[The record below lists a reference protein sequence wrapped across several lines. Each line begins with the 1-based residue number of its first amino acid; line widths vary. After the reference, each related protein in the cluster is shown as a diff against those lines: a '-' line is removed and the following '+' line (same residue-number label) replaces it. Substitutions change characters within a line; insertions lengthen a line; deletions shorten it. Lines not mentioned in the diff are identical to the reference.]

1 MPDQVPELQ
10 GGSMPDFREVTCIH
24 ARKIY
29 DSCQSKDCIED
40 LRFYPTVSSQA
51 VIDAALSLKAGKAE
65 LLYVYLN
72 VQPIGLGRGFYTIN
86 VRFYYRVTIDVAVS
100 CTNTVP
106 VNGLAVFEKRCV
118 LFGSEG
124 SVRSFSSTLACE
136 TMEGGILPS
145 YSNLPI
151 AVIEAVDPLI
161 LSMKLTEPCGRPC
174 GSDIPVSDVPPAI
187 LEVFGEQLVFNG
199 SDVRRI
205 YLTLGQ
211 FSILRLER
219 DSQLQIPVFDY
230 CMPKKECCCSEHEDD
245 PCDLF
250 QQVQF
255 PVGEFFPPASVND
268 VDPLNSLKN
277 GCFHSN

>member
-1 MPDQVPELQ
+1 MPDNA
-10 GGSMPDFREVTCIH
+10 PDMQSENENGFREVTCIH

-29 DSCQSKDCIED
+29 DSCQAKDCIED

-72 VQPIGLGRGFYTIN
+72 VQPIGLGRGFYTIDM
-86 VRFYYRVTIDVAVS
+86 RFYYRVTIDTAVS

-106 VNGLAVFEKRCV
+106 VTGLAVFEKRCV

-124 SVRSFSSTLACE
+124 SVRSFSSTLSCE
-136 TMEGGILPS
+136 TAEGGVLPS

-151 AVIEAVDPLI
+151 AVCEAVDPLI
-161 LSMKLTEPCGRPC
+161 LSMRLSEPCERSCC
-174 GSDIPVSDVPPAI
+174 GELPVSDVPPAI
-187 LEVFGEQLVFNG
+187 LAAFGEDLVFGG
-199 SDVRRI
+199 SNARRI
-205 YLTLGQ
+205 YFTLGQ

-219 DSQLQIPVFDY
+219 DSQLQIPVYDY
-230 CMPKKECCCSEHEDD
+230 CMPEKECCCSEREED
-245 PCDLF
+245 PCELF

-255 PVGEFFPPASVND
+255 PVSEFFPPASSAD
-268 VDPLNSLKN
+268 VDPMKHLRGGN
-277 GCFHSN
+277 CFHS